1 MKRDHVIFV
10 FAMAILCAGLT
21 DGLHRGFGLSWF
33 AAAPIGATVWGGL
46 AYRIYLQSQKE
57 LAQEEETTPETP
69 AA

>member
-21 DGLHRGFGLSWF
+21 DGLHLGLGLSWF
-33 AAAPIGATVWGGL
+33 AAVPIGATVWGGL
-46 AYRIYLQSQKE
+46 AYRMYLQSQKE
-57 LAQEEETTPETP
+57 LAQEEEAAPEAP